1 MVSVDSSFPRLKLA
15 VITNNSNLHAQDWII
30 MNEFTNQ
37 ELNQYFNEHP
47 GLIDKVAAKIKM
59 RLDSEAEAF
68 LKDEYRQATTFQQNL
83 LKTWKAPMVR
93 LDAMIACTSEI
104 LAEKVN
110 QSDTNQQQFNI
121 ANKLYARAI
130 HIAKEISHLLKGGF
144 ADGAM
149 ARWRSLHETTVIT
162 SLLATNDEMLTLRFI
177 DYQAVERLKAAKT
190 YIEHQEFL
198 DFERISPLQLSEYEA
213 EVACLCQKY
222 GNNFKKEYGWASEK
236 FPQHKRIT
244 FKDIEESVNLR
255 FLRIHYNFSSKNVH
269 SGIDSI
275 GYQLGI
281 SMSNANVLLA
291 GPSNEGLVDP
301 LQCTSLSL
309 CYMTNAIITLNPDIS
324 SHIDAI
330 TLWKMHESM
339 KIEAVQAAKQLMK
352 QASKAGKK
360 IE

>member
-1 MVSVDSSFPRLKLA
+1 
-15 VITNNSNLHAQDWII
+15 
-30 MNEFTNQ
+30 MNKFTNQ

-47 GLIDKVAAKIKM
+47 GLIDTVAAKIKT
-59 RLDSEAEAF
+59 RLDTEAKAF
-68 LKDEYRQATTFQQNL
+68 LKDEYKLATAFQQNL
-83 LKTWKAPMVR
+83 FKTWKAPMVR
-93 LDAMIACTSEI
+93 LDAMLACTSEI

-110 QSDTNQQQFNI
+110 QSDTNKKQFNI

-130 HIAKEISHLLKGGF
+130 HIAKEISHLLKGGY

-162 SLLATNDEMLTLRFI
+162 SFLATSDEKLTIRFI

-222 GNNFKKEYGWASEK
+222 GNEFKKEYGWASEK
-236 FPQHKRIT
+236 FTQHKRIT
-244 FKDIEESVNLR
+244 FKDIEESVNLG
-255 FLRIHYNFSSKNVH
+255 FLRIHYNFSSKNIH

-275 GYQLGI
+275 GFKLGL
-281 SMSNANVLLA
+281 SMSNSNVLLA
-291 GPSNEGLVDP
+291 GPSNEGLIEP

-309 CYMTNAIITLNPDIS
+309 CYMTNAINTLTPDIA

-339 KIEAVQAAKQLMK
+339 KIEAVQAARQLME
-352 QASKAGKK
+352 KARKSGNK
-360 IE
+360 IDETD